1 MQLVQKSKPDT
12 RGAVA
17 GVATAANLLLG
28 AFAARGGHSF
38 EMLEW
43 LGYLIMI
50 VALSVIFIAIKRYR
64 DQELGG
70 VIKFGRAVVI
80 GLGVT
85 LVAGLFY
92 VVGWEISLALTD
104 YAFIGDY
111 TDAFIAEREA
121 AGVNGAELEAVIAD
135 MGRLKTQYANPLFR
149 LPMTFLEI
157 FPVGALITLVSA
169 GLLRNP
175 KLLPA
180 S

>member
-1 MQLVQKSKPDT
+1 MLKVIVT
-12 RGAVA
+12 HGAVA
-17 GVATAANLLLG
+17 GLATAANLLLG
-28 AFAARGGHSF
+28 AFAARGGQSF

-70 VIKFGRAVVI
+70 VIKFGRAALL

-85 LVAGLFY
+85 AVASLFY
-92 VVGWEISLALTD
+92 VVGWELSLALTD

-111 TDAFIAEREA
+111 TDAFVTEREA
-121 AGVNGAELEAVIAD
+121 AGVSGAELATIVAD
-135 MGRLKTQYANPLFR
+135 MERLETQYANPLYR

-157 FPVGALITLVSA
+157 FPVGVLITLVSA
-169 GLLRNP
+169 GLLRNA

-180 S
+180 R